1 MPFTRT
7 EGLAGGESGKD
18 AILQPQQSC
27 PNFTSSL
34 RLPPWSSQHWGGSA
48 GPLRVGITR
57 LSHSYIIF
65 SQGVTRASLAAQ
77 MVKKLPEM
85 QETQVRLLAWGDPL
99 EKGVATHSG
108 ILARRVPWT
117 EEPGGLQSLSSKE
130 SDMTGRQTL
139 KEWPGGNCHYWNSDQ
154 SFRKHTPADR
164 YSRAGAWVVV
174 VAFSVD
180 CSEASAHLGFCGFS
194 DILSEAFWTET
205 TWLSSNSL
213 VSVGLRLVH
222 CFAYFW

>member
-1 MPFTRT
+1 MPCTRM
-7 EGLAGGESGKD
+7 EGIAGGESEKH

-34 RLPPWSSQHWGGSA
+34 RLPSWSSQHWGGLA
-48 GPLRVGITR
+48 VLLKVGITR

-77 MVKKLPEM
+77 MVKKLPAM
-85 QETQVRLLAWGDPL
+85 QETQVRLRAWGDPL

-117 EEPGGLQSLSSKE
+117 EEPGGLQSVSSKE
-130 SDMTGRQTL
+130 SDMRGWQML
-139 KEWPGGNCHYWNSDQ
+139 KGWPGGTCRYWNSDQ
-154 SFRKHTPADR
+154 SFRKHTPADS
-164 YSRAGAWVVV
+164 YSRAGAWGVV

-180 CSEASAHLGFCGFS
+180 CSEASAHLSFCGFS

-205 TWLSSNSL
+205 PWLSSNSL
-213 VSVGLRLVH
+213 VSVGLRLVY
-222 CFAYFW
+222 CFAYF